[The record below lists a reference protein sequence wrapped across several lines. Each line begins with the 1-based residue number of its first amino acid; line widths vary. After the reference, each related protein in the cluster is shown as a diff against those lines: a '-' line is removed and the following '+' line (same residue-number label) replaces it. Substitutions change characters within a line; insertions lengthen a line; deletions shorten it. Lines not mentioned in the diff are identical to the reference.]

1 MFLYHQKNA
10 FDAVQI
16 LSKVEGK
23 RAKRVQFFFF
33 EKCIH
38 QRLLLVLCYSSLR
51 SKSDPNRNS
60 ETEKNYPTLNLTYF
74 QLPSR
79 IRTQAKSMEY
89 EGEKKFAH

>member
-1 MFLYHQKNA
+1 MQYRFYLKSMA
-10 FDAVQI
+10 SERSVFI
-16 LSKVEGK
+16 
-23 RAKRVQFFFF
+23 FFFF
-33 EKCIH
+33 
-38 QRLLLVLCYSSLR
+38 
-51 SKSDPNRNS
+51 SKNVFISDYFWFFVTARFAQSDPIRNS

>member
-1 MFLYHQKNA
+1 MQYRFYLK
-10 FDAVQI
+10 
-16 LSKVEGK
+16 SKASERSV
-23 RAKRVQFFFF
+23 FNFFF

-79 IRTQAKSMEY
+79 ILTQAKSMEY